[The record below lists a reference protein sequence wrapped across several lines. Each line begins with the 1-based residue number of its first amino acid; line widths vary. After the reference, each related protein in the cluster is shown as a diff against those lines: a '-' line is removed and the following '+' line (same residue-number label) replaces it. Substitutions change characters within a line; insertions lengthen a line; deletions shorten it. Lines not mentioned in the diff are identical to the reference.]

1 MVLPY
6 VCNECRRSLLRH
18 TTALGRAQWATRAY
32 FTSFTSF
39 TDSVAEILPQRQN
52 DPSQRRRESKGRI
65 PERPLQSDA
74 LDIRLNE
81 LFAYKRQ
88 PSQPGGRG
96 RYSQHSEEPLE
107 EKLGNAA
114 SLKDV
119 SHLQA
124 NLEPDGQGP
133 SQSEKIDSL
142 AKVRSRAGVSIE
154 DTVSRILNAPSHDP
168 SNVTKSQW
176 VQPVS
181 TQPVQRSQAEP
192 VAAKLD
198 AILLDESKDALDAY
212 KFFARKYRHR
222 NILALQKPALQD
234 RSLLLK
240 GAVFSRLLRNVTVA
254 WCHAQELDESSLP
267 SPSQLLSRLASLRVH
282 RPEHVLDSLW
292 ILMHNL
298 YKQNIIDSQDDPSP
312 LEYEILKLWA
322 HLFKYFGLS
331 SRNASIHSTSDR
343 SSQVLDIS
351 KDREAEDEF
360 ELVSGLMRWP
370 VKSAEAFTVDW
381 SSLPKTSTLV
391 FILSNGA
398 RAKSVSSRLRSCIS
412 IPSEHIASLGAA
424 ALATFDHFSH
434 RVASHSLDDIT
445 EDVEPFVKFMAH
457 VVYRSDVFLSVK
469 AFEEQAMQA
478 GVDEAVVRE
487 ASNRMR
493 DYPLQ
498 EELFVASSLGV
509 KGARALSRESLEA
522 YFTSRLGKALE
533 KSNLQEVLRLWDH
546 ATRAYKNISD
556 HEKGAALSLADS
568 EEDANAGALPSKL
581 YSSFLHTLT
590 GLGRH
595 GSAVEVWNYMI
606 QHGTKPTT
614 HQYNA
619 MMQGAVRQRD
629 AEAPERIWRMMINS
643 GVDIDVSCWNTRV
656 HAMALSGRSV
666 NAIGLLEEMSDLWKR
681 SQLSQG
687 KEASFERPAKAHSVP
702 AAVQPSV
709 ETFNACV
716 TVFARKGRRDL
727 IQRAFAWAN
736 REGIKP
742 DHITF
747 NALISLALRA
757 HNVPDAM
764 KLFGQMLQQGVA
776 PDDATFAIILN
787 ALFRSVTIQAMTPQE
802 QKNLVKGMLE
812 GISELG
818 LGTGSTANHVY
829 AMFVD
834 RLLKDHGNMEGAQM
848 VISFM
853 REKGVVITPHIYT
866 SLMTHYFQGSD
877 EPDFMAIENLWA
889 KMRSEG
895 AAMDHLFFDR
905 MVEMY
910 ARVGEMGHAL
920 MFLGRMSN
928 QGCKPSKSALME
940 LLEALM
946 RQGQWDRV
954 RELVTDI
961 KEEKG
966 LVKGGIKVNV
976 RPGFERKFWRFIED
990 VENEMEFMYGKSESQ
1005 ANSAAMKSS
1014 SVAGI
1019 SVE

>member
-6 VCNECRRSLLRH
+6 VCNECRRSLLRRA
-18 TTALGRAQWATRAY
+18 TALGCAQWTARAA
-32 FTSFTSF
+32 FTSL
-39 TDSVAEILPQRQN
+39 TDSVAEILPQQQN
-52 DPSQRRRESKGRI
+52 DPSRPRRESKGRHSESLPRSNASHI
-65 PERPLQSDA
+65 H
-74 LDIRLNE
+74 LNE
-81 LFAYKRQ
+81 LFAYNKQR
-88 PSQPGGRG
+88 SQPETRG
-96 RYSQHSEEPLE
+96 RYSRYSQEQLE
-107 EKLGNAA
+107 EEFGDVIGNT
-114 SLKDV
+114 KDV
-119 SHLQA
+119 SRLQA
-124 NLEPDGQGP
+124 KLDVHGQES
-133 SQSEKIDSL
+133 SQAEKLNDSGHIGHTAL
-142 AKVRSRAGVSIE
+142 GGIE
-154 DTVSRILNAPSHDP
+154 VPTTEILNPSPQDQNHVLKP
-168 SNVTKSQW
+168 QQ
-176 VQPVS
+176 VQPDS
-181 TQPVQRSQAEP
+181 TQRVQRSQAEP
-192 VAAKLD
+192 LAAKLD
-198 AILLDESKDALDAY
+198 AILRDESKGAAEAY

-240 GAVFSRLLRNVTVA
+240 GIVFSRLLRKVTVA
-254 WCHAQELDESSLP
+254 WCEAQELEEGGLP
-267 SPSQLLSRLASLRVH
+267 SPSQLLSQLASLHVH
-282 RPEHVLDSLW
+282 RPEHVLYPLQ
-292 ILMHNL
+292 ILLHNL
-298 YKQNIIDSQDDPSP
+298 YKQNIVDSQDDPTP

-322 HLFKYFGLS
+322 YMFKHFGITS
-331 SRNASIHSTSDR
+331 SKSSTRSTAGEAPQTTAKSNNQKAEHAFDVSDPIKWSI
-343 SSQVLDIS
+343 
-351 KDREAEDEF
+351 
-360 ELVSGLMRWP
+360 
-370 VKSAEAFTVDW
+370 KSIEAFSVDW
-381 SSLPKTSTLV
+381 SSLPRMSTLS
-391 FILSNGA
+391 FMSPTET
-398 RAKSVSSRLRSCIS
+398 RAKAVKWRLRTCIS
-412 IPSEHIASLGAA
+412 TPSEHLGSLGAT

-434 RVASHSLDDIT
+434 RLANHSLDDIAD
-445 EDVEPFVKFMAH
+445 DVEPFMKFMAR
-457 VVYRSDVFLSVK
+457 VVYQSDVHLSVT
-469 AFEEQAMQA
+469 AFEEQALEV
-478 GVDEAVVRE
+478 GIDETIVRE

-498 EELFVASSLGV
+498 GELIVASSLGV
-509 KGARALSRESLEA
+509 KGAHTLSRESLEA
-522 YFTSRLGKALE
+522 YFSSRLGKALE
-533 KSNLQEVLRLWDH
+533 KSNLQEVLRLWNH

-581 YSSFLHTLT
+581 YSTFLHTLT

-595 GSAVEVWNYMI
+595 ESAVEVWNYMV
-606 QHGTKPTT
+606 QHGTKPTA

-643 GVDIDVSCWNTRV
+643 GVEIDVSSWNTRV

-666 NAIGLLEEMSDLWKR
+666 NAIGLLEEMSDLWQR
-681 SQLSQG
+681 SQLAQG
-687 KEASFERPAKAHSVP
+687 KKTSTERSVKAQSVP
-702 AAVQPSV
+702 AAVKPSV

-747 NALISLALRA
+747 NALISLALRT

-764 KLFGQMLQQGVA
+764 KLFGQMLQQGVT

-787 ALFRSVTIQAMTPQE
+787 ALFRSVTIREMTPQQ
-802 QKNLVKGMLE
+802 QKALVKDMLE
-812 GISELG
+812 GISALG
-818 LGTGSTANHVY
+818 LGTGSAANHVY
-829 AMFVD
+829 AMFID

-848 VISFM
+848 VMGFM
-853 REKGVVITPHIYT
+853 REKDVVITPHIYT
-866 SLMTHYFQGSD
+866 SLMTHYFQGVD
-877 EPDFMAIENLWA
+877 EPNFTAIENLWS

-910 ARVGEMGHAL
+910 ARAGETGHAL

-946 RQGQWDRV
+946 RHGQWDRV

-976 RPGFERKFWRFIED
+976 RPGFERKFWAFIED
-990 VENEMEFMYGKSESQ
+990 VENEMEFVYSRSESR
-1005 ANSAAMKSS
+1005 AIGTATETGSAMATPVS
-1014 SVAGI
+1014 
-1019 SVE
+1019 